1 VSTTLPRLSPNLI
14 TTTEAADLLHVSP
27 RTVLNWIEADAIPYI
42 QLPSAGTRREYR
54 IPVAALLRSLSGN
67 YDLAADLAALDQRTR
82 EANISDEDVLAV
94 LEEED
99 S

>member
-1 VSTTLPRLSPNLI
+1 MPTTLRRLSPNLI
-14 TTTEAADLLHVSP
+14 TTTEAAELLRVSS
-27 RTVLNWIEADAIPYI
+27 RTILNWIEADAIPYV
-42 QLPSAGTRREYR
+42 QLPTAGTRREYR

-82 EANISDEDVLAV
+82 EAEISDKDVLAAV
-94 LEEED
+94 EEED